1 MKNDKTLKNLREA
14 WGDMTDPAVGGDDTI
29 FDSTGQVRMEKN
41 SPYDPDSEA
50 FIYVGH
56 ESLTNAV
63 NTLFNKYKGKN
74 IQVTIIVNPDV
85 GGNNDFDEEG
95 ERNARERYGI

>member
-1 MKNDKTLKNLREA
+1 MRNDNTLKTLKEA
-14 WGDMTDPAVGGDDTI
+14 WGDMTDPAVGGDDVL

-50 FIYVGH
+50 FIYVGS

-63 NTLFNKYKGKN
+63 NALFNKYKGKN
-74 IQVTIIVNPDV
+74 VQVTITVNPDV
-85 GGNNDFDEEG
+85 VGNVDTDEEG
-95 ERNARERYGI
+95 ERNARERYGV